1 MTGYP
6 STPEDVFAASPVGL
20 QIYGR
25 LQDLL
30 ADWEITYTA
39 TRSQI
44 ALRHRTGFAYLWY
57 PGRYLRSEVP
67 AVLSIPLPE
76 RLESARFKQVN
87 NPAPQVWMHHLELA
101 GPDDLDDEVLGW
113 LRAAYDAAE

>member
-25 LQDLL
+25 LQELL
-30 ADWEITYTA
+30 ADLEVTYTA

-76 RLESARFKQVN
+76 RVESSRFKQVN
-87 NPAPQVWMHHLELA
+87 NTAPQVWMHHLELA
-101 GPDDLDDEVLGW
+101 GPGDLDDEVIGW